1 MIVGLILKVLFHK
14 FSPLS
19 WLVKAFGFLKSLR
32 PDVVVIE
39 AKAAEDIAEAAK
51 VEATVAAEEWRPRRK
66 GSRMRDRRPTVFGR
80 RNRSGRGF
88 LPEVRD

>member
-1 MIVGLILKVLFHK
+1 MILGLIVKVLFHK

-19 WLVKAFGFLKSLR
+19 WIVKAFGFLKSLR

-51 VEATVAAEEWRPRRK
+51 VEATVAAKEVAAAQK
-66 GSRMRDRRPTVFGR
+66 GKP
-80 RNRSGRGF
+80 
-88 LPEVRD
+88 